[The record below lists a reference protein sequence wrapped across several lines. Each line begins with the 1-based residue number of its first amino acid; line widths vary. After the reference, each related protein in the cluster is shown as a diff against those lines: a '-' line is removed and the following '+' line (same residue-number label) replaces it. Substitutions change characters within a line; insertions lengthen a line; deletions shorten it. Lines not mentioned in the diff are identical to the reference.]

1 MPPYKPLF
9 SLSSHDASTLKQ
21 PPPLSRD
28 ISSGYKEPHQ
38 TVSHLPWPPLLTD
51 PSSTLAFLQVQLWH
65 FKFHHDQP
73 LTSYTQLTQLPG
85 HKTSS
90 SSRNSWISCSF
101 HFSKPFPWAGISAR
115 VSGFP
120 IITLIL
126 STFSLLNSQCRCSHK
141 TYNKG
146 FILHKSKR
154 KGQTTK
160 RKWAN
165 DESTWFRQVDLRR
178 PLVIW
183 LFFF

>member
-21 PPPLSRD
+21 APPLLRD

-38 TVSHLPWPPLLTD
+38 LSLISPHPHSERIQL
-51 PSSTLAFLQVQLWH
+51 QLWH
-65 FKFHHDQP
+65 FFSAPTSFKFHHDQP
-73 LTSYTQLTQLPG
+73 LTSYTLLTQLPD

-90 SSRNSWISCSF
+90 SPRNSWISCSF
-101 HFSKPFPWAGISAR
+101 HFRKPFPWAGILAR

-146 FILHKSKR
+146 FILYKSKR

-178 PLVIW
+178 PPVIW